1 MRYTGHVDT
10 FAFDRLPA
18 AAYWPDLLFALPQLQ
33 YPPRLNCADRLLD
46 RHVSEGNGKCRCIV
60 SPNQTWSYEQLMRAA
75 NRIARVLTEDLGV
88 VAGNRVLLRAPNSPM
103 MAACWFAVMKAGA
116 IAVTTMPLYRATEL
130 RNIIEKAQVRHA
142 LCDVRIA
149 DDLSDAVKDTPGFQT
164 SYFNSS
170 DLEERMQHK
179 PGTFENVET
188 AAED

>member
-18 AAYWPDLLFALPQLQ
+18 AADWPDLLFALPQLQ

-46 RHVSEGNGKCRCIV
+46 RHVREGKGKRRCIV

-116 IAVTTMPLYRATEL
+116 IAVTTMPLYRAAEL
-130 RNIIEKAQVRHA
+130 GNIIRKAEIRHA
-142 LCDVRIA
+142 LCDARLGDELRIA
-149 DDLSDAVKDTPGFQT
+149 TGEHAGFT
-164 SYFNSS
+164 SLFFN
-170 DLEERMQHK
+170 
-179 PGTFENVET
+179 
-188 AAED
+188 